1 MATKRTSGKP
11 STKKAAA
18 KKSTAKKQVAK
29 SNATKK
35 TTTRNA
41 GGGKAAHPA
50 KRTGNRWSKHVMETS
65 DAMDLE
71 RNIFRSKSPRKIALS
86 LKRSAEQSH
95 RRKAEPFQSAMS
107 MLNFY
112 INRGGKNLSASQT
125 KILERAKDELRQ
137 AFGRENRNM
146 PEKKMME
153 RARKDAREGK
163 APSTGR

>member
-1 MATKRTSGKP
+1 MATKRTSRKP

-18 KKSTAKKQVAK
+18 KKSTAKKVAK
-29 SNATKK
+29 STATKK
-35 TTTRNA
+35 TATRKA

-50 KRTGNRWSKHVMETS
+50 KETVNRWSKHVMETS
-65 DAMDLE
+65 DAMDLQ
-71 RNIFRSKSPRKIALS
+71 RDIFKSKSPRKIALS

-125 KILERAKDELRQ
+125 KILERAKDELRK
-137 AFGRENRNM
+137 AFGRE
-146 PEKKMME
+146 
-153 RARKDAREGK
+153 EGEQK
-163 APSTGR
+163 HA